1 MEYVYHLIELVK
13 RLSSYF
19 GLVADKR
26 NFEDAFYQ
34 LLHDKNYDEALRLA
48 LQHKYLDIDLVYKCK
63 WRNSGITIQSI
74 DNVLGKIQDKLW
86 AINECVQTVPM
97 SYEACRRLLEF
108 GLHEAN
114 LKLLYQLGADPSFN
128 YSDNGKQGVKLE
140 TEKRNKQ
147 DETQPLL
154 DADIRDDGILDLID
168 FDNLNG
174 QQKELCRCRQNLI
187 RYEHSLRAYEN
198 TLGDYRTIQ
207 QNFDHVFY
215 DEFRRKCPLN
225 FCLDFANDG
234 DAIAV
239 EICLDFYMADLKQH
253 LLAILSNFPET
264 LSPYQYRNLLP
275 CLRDKEKVF
284 EWRSLSGSKPLQDK
298 TDWSSRGRTL
308 TNRSHLKEKKESY
321 ENEFYEKNPGLKKF
335 LKPLTSELLTEWFLE
350 RALDIEERTL
360 LTSCATQL
368 LHLGTEL
375 NIKNLRE
382 LHDDLLEFERIV
394 YDCCTD
400 KDIYLSYQEFK
411 KLSEI
416 DKLILMTGDSVKD
429 CKSRFRE
436 YVIPYLQRRDDKT
449 TLDDRILLLREYF
462 RRLAHTR
469 EQICRAIYNDLL
481 DQIEGCERGYNI
493 IAEWTKG
500 MDDAIDE
507 IGEEIKKIERDRQA
521 NQLSMMANQTFALG
535 DFNECYEACQL
546 IMKKSFIECWPI
558 CCQLG
563 MNQKFQNNQ
572 AKYKLLAFAL
582 AHCDD
587 PDGKMSVKILDYII
601 ELRKRDEKIQL
612 AYLQRNM

>member
-1 MEYVYHLIELVK
+1 MEYIYHLIELVK

-97 SYEACRRLLEF
+97 SYEACRRLIEF

-114 LKLLYQLGADPSFN
+114 LKLLYELGSDPAYN
-128 YSDNGKQGVKLE
+128 YSDGGKHGGKLE
-140 TEKRNKQ
+140 TDKHKIKQ
-147 DETQPLL
+147 DEKRPLL
-154 DADIRDDGILDLID
+154 EDDIGDDAIIELID
-168 FDNLNG
+168 FAHLNG

-198 TLGDYRTIQ
+198 TLGDYRTVQ

-234 DAIAV
+234 DANAV
-239 EICLDFYMADLKQH
+239 ENCLDFYTADLKKH

-275 CLRDKEKVF
+275 CLRGKDKVF
-284 EWRSLSGSKPLQDK
+284 EWRSLSGSKPLQDR
-298 TDWSSRGRTL
+298 TDWSSRDRTL
-308 TNRSHLKEKKESY
+308 TVGSYWKDRQESF
-321 ENEFYEKNPGLKKF
+321 ETEFYEKNPQLKKF
-335 LKPLTSELLTEWFLE
+335 KGPIMTSELLTEWFIE
-350 RALDIEERTL
+350 RALDIEQRTL
-360 LTSCATQL
+360 LSSCAIQL

-375 NIKNLRE
+375 NIKNLKE
-382 LHDDLLEFERIV
+382 LHDDLIEFDRIV

-416 DKLILMTGDSVKD
+416 DRLILITGDSVKT
-429 CKSRFRE
+429 CKDRFRF
-436 YVIPYLQRRDDKT
+436 YVIPYLHRREQDKIDLEAKT
-449 TLDDRILLLREYF
+449 NVLREYF
-462 RRLAHTR
+462 RRLANTR

-481 DQIEGCERGYNI
+481 DRIECDDFV
-493 IAEWTKG
+493 AEWTKG

-521 NQLSMMANQTFALG
+521 NQVSMMANQTFALE

-546 IMKKSFIECWPI
+546 IMKKNFNECWPI

-563 MNQKFQNNQ
+563 MNQKFQNNE

-582 AHCDD
+582 AHCHD
-587 PDGKMSVKILDYII
+587 PDGKVSAKILDYII

-612 AYLQRNM
+612 AYLKRNM